1 MLQEEWQIVITKVE
15 WLNEQKYLWINAVDR
30 FQKYIIEIKLG
41 GWGAIWNMECAVKV
55 RDECEWTTFCLCAK
69 NLPFELF
76 FFEMMPD
83 KDDAFSTRVQHTQNE
98 HDCGAIIW
106 LTLNNKQVCV
116 CLCLGKVTRTVLRV
130 PAYDLTFMPIVS
142 SGDNKVYV
150 WVHCK
155 FSSNDNLQNEPTLS
169 IKLWKYQQ
177 IVCG

>member
-41 GWGAIWNMECAVKV
+41 GWGGIWSV
-55 RDECEWTTFCLCAK
+55 RWKLGMNVSGRHFVCVLKICRLSC
-69 NLPFELF
+69 F

-155 FSSNDNLQNEPTLS
+155 FWSNDNLQNEPTLS
-169 IKLWKYQQ
+169 IKPWQYQQ